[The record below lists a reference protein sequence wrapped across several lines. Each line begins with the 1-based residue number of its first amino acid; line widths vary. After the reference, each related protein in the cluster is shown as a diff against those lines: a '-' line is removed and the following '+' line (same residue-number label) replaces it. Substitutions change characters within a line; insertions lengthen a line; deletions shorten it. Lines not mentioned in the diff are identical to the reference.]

1 MSGSQAISIVDTKN
15 NNAVVL
21 APSGLQCCEI
31 TQKPPERSDYGN
43 DAEYEAAVAN
53 HYNTYPEG
61 WVAPRRSTISQTGLN
76 VGNMAVNNIGVTF
89 TDGTVQVTAGGG
101 GGTTLT
107 PVSGN
112 NATQSDVV
120 VGKISNSLTSSSE
133 NYGIDT
139 GSVMPGPN
147 GSGNGLPEQCNSMMF
162 LTLNADLRSIGLGAS
177 VPCYVPCYFRNTTV
191 ISPELQFSLNNG
203 AFSTLSPAIELFE
216 GNWGLGPAEPIQSE
230 VLYPTSASVTIR
242 VSPPPSDN
250 SSIILN
256 LDTTRYPSNRIGFT
270 NYTSFTTLNATNG
283 YQVTWIFTIED
294 NLTRDLTELGWIN
307 ITTTGS
313 NVSYIGLTGRV
324 NFGLYDYQDSLI
336 IRKLWEDA
344 YISING
350 PEKANSAIYY
360 ENLNGVN
367 SATFTLIVEYVE
379 YGETGTDVIAP
390 HPIELNFSQKERDLV
405 DAWRTN
411 TPLSQYNQTASGINL
426 TTKQAVFSNVYINT
440 SNQIVNADGLYDLQ
454 IKMIPDANNID
465 DGDDTNNLA
474 YPMLFILHNASGTT
488 VHNTGE
494 GSPNADPLYQ
504 FSGDPNYSTYTSTT
518 FAHPGMQLQTW
529 FLFGDLIN
537 AATGLPEDGGGDG
550 GGGGDDGGG
559 GGGGG
564 GGEITEET
572 INLE

>member
-191 ISPELQFSLNNG
+191 ISPELQLSLNNG
-203 AFSTLSPAIELFE
+203 GFSTIPANIELYE
-216 GNWGLGPAEPIQSE
+216 NNWGLGAGEPLQNPS
-230 VLYPTSASVTIR
+230 LYPNSSSVSIR
-242 VSPPPSDN
+242 VNPPPTDG
-250 SSIILN
+250 SSIILS
-256 LDTTRYPSNRIGFT
+256 LDTAQYPSNRIGST
-270 NYTSFTTLNATNG
+270 NYTSFTSLNAANG
-283 YQVTWIFTIED
+283 YQVTWSFSIQD
-294 NLTRDLTELGWIN
+294 NLTRDLPVIGWIG
-307 ITTTGS
+307 ITTAGSS
-313 NVSYIGLTGRV
+313 NVSYNGLTGRV
-324 NFGLYDYQDSLI
+324 NFVLNDYEDSII
-336 IRKLWEDA
+336 IREFWTDT
-344 YISING
+344 YVSINS
-350 PEKANSAIYY
+350 PEQVNPPSYY
-360 ENLNGVN
+360 ENLNNVN
-367 SATFTLIVEYVE
+367 SPTFTLIVEYVE
-379 YGETGTDVIAP
+379 YGETGTDVVAP

-405 DAWRTN
+405 DGWRTN
-411 TPLSQYNQTASGINL
+411 TPVAQYGQTASGINL

-440 SNQIVNADGLYDLQ
+440 SNQLVNADGLYNLQ
-454 IKMIPDANNID
+454 IQTIPDVNNFD
-465 DGDDTNNLA
+465 DGDDTNNKA
-474 YPMLFILHNASGTT
+474 YPMLFILHNSSGTT

-494 GSPNADPLYQ
+494 GTPNADPIFQ
-504 FSGDPNYSTYTSTT
+504 FSSDPANASYRSTSML
-518 FAHPGMQLQTW
+518 HPGMQLMSW
-529 FLFGDLIN
+529 FMFGDLIN
-537 AATGLPEDGGGDG
+537 ANTGLPEEGGGS
-550 GGGGDDGGG
+550 GGG

-564 GGEITEET
+564 GGGDIPDEPVDQ
-572 INLE
+572 L